1 MYRRAYNKRRMRQIE
16 KTREEWQ
23 KELTPEQYKVLRD
36 KGTEWA
42 FTGKYWDHKEEGSY
56 VCAGCGTPLFSS
68 EHKFDSRCGWP
79 SFYDALDPE
88 KIEYVTDT
96 SHGMVRTEVVC
107 KACGGHLGHI
117 FEDAP
122 QTPTGQRYCINSVSI
137 DFKSNGKDPE

>member
-1 MYRRAYNKRRMRQIE
+1 MRQIE
-16 KTREEWQ
+16 KSREEWQ
-23 KELTPEQYKVLRD
+23 KELTKEQFDVLRE

-42 FTGKYWDHKEEGSY
+42 FTGKYWNHHEDGTYS
-56 VCAGCGTPLFSS
+56 CAGCGTPLFTS

-79 SFYDALDPE
+79 SFYDALDPD
-88 KIEYVTDT
+88 KIELVTDT
-96 SHGMVRTEVVC
+96 THGMVRTEVVC

-137 DFKSNGKDPE
+137 DFKSKNPEPS